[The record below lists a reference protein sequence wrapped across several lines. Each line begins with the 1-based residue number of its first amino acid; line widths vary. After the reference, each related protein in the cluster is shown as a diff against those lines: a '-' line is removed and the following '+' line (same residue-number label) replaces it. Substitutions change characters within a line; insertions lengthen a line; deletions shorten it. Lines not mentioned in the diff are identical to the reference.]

1 MSGRDLCVRILTM
14 PPPQSLFVG
23 VTGASGAP
31 YALRLVEKLAAAG
44 CVIDLC
50 ISDMGLEV
58 VAYELEFKAVGR
70 DGITAEFVSRAGAV
84 GAATVHRPEDLGA
97 SCSSGSAYPD
107 AAVICPCSLSTAA
120 EIAIGTSRTLIQ
132 RAGAV
137 ALKEHRPLVLVPR
150 EMPLSLVHLRRLLE
164 ASEAGAV
171 VLPPM
176 PAFYNHPRSLE
187 DIVDFVVGKILS
199 VLGFKQDLYPAWDGG
214 VQDSDRVTPERAK
227 PRG

>member
-1 MSGRDLCVRILTM
+1 M

-44 CVIDLC
+44 CTIDLC

-70 DGITAEFVSRAGAV
+70 DGITAEFAARAGAADAV
-84 GAATVHRPEDLGA
+84 AVHHPGDLGA

-120 EIAIGTSRTLIQ
+120 EIAIGSSRTLIQ

-137 ALKEHRPLVLVPR
+137 ALKERKPLVLVPR

-187 DIVDFVVGKILS
+187 DVVDFVVGKILS
-199 VLGFKQDLYPAWDGG
+199 VLGFKQDLYPAWGG
-214 VQDSDRVTPERAK
+214 DVKDMTRRATERSEPK
-227 PRG
+227 Q

>member
-1 MSGRDLCVRILTM
+1 M
-14 PPPQSLFVG
+14 PPPQSLFLG

-44 CVIDLC
+44 CTIDLC

-58 VAYELEFKAVGR
+58 VAYELEFKTAGR
-70 DGITAEFVSRAGAV
+70 DGITAEFVARASAADAV
-84 GAATVHRPEDLGA
+84 TVHSPGDLGA

-120 EIAIGTSRTLIQ
+120 EIAIGSSRTLIQ

-137 ALKEHRPLVLVPR
+137 ALKERRPLVLVPR

-199 VLGFKQDLYPAWDGG
+199 VLDFKQDLYPAWGG
-214 VQDSDRVTPERAK
+214 DSRQGHDAP
-227 PRG
+227 G